1 MIQFWV
7 PGKALPAGSKR
18 SFQHKVT
25 GKIVVTDANPKSKG
39 WKEQVRVVART
50 HMGGSPPLTG
60 PVAVDFVFNV
70 LRPKSHLRSD
80 GVNLSM
86 EGQRKPWPTSKP
98 DLLKLARGVE
108 DALTGIVYEDDAQI
122 VFETMRK
129 QWSQIEGVQVRVQ
142 EMTSSDPQ
150 W

>member
-1 MIQFWV
+1 
-7 PGKALPAGSKR
+7 
-18 SFQHKVT
+18 
-25 GKIVVTDANPKSKG
+25 
-39 WKEQVRVVART
+39 
-50 HMGGSPPLTG
+50 
-60 PVAVDFVFNV
+60 
-70 LRPKSHLRSD
+70 
-80 GVNLSM
+80 M